1 MLKRNVLLALVALL
15 IAAGSAYAQSV
26 EFSVPFQFTVGTTEM
41 PAGDYSIKSASGPWR
56 MLIIQG
62 LDRQTARSRFLN
74 YNSVK
79 SFGVQDQT
87 KLVFH
92 CYGGLCFLSQ
102 IWTEGNDVG
111 RQLMEGRQERL
122 VAKHDPALRVPVL
135 AALP

>member
-41 PAGDYSIKSASGPWR
+41 PAGNYSIKSASSPWR

-62 LDRQTARSRFLN
+62 LDRQTARPRFLN
-74 YNSVK
+74 YDSVK

-92 CYGGLCFLSQ
+92 CHGGLCFLSQ

-111 RQLMEGRQERL
+111 RQLIEGRQERL

>member
-26 EFSVPFQFTVGTTEM
+26 KFSVPFQFTVGAMEM
-41 PAGDYSIKSASGPWR
+41 PAGDYSIKSASSH

-111 RQLMEGRQERL
+111 RQLIEGRQERL